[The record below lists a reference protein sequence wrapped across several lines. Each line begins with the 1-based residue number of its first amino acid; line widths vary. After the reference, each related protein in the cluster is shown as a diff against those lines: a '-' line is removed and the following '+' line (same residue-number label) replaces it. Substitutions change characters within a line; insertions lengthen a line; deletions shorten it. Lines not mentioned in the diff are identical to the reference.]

1 MNKIRAKLTALLM
14 AAGCCLGCVGAGVAV
29 MQPKDVVAK
38 AATTEELTAEIT
50 NNGQFALSKPSDSY
64 GGGSSRYNYSVVDGS
79 TIAGLPAGYSG
90 AVLQVSGTADYDFI
104 KMDFSASKIASEDII
119 SITVRMCASPYN
131 IKTNADDSDEIRQY
145 PGGHRYGISYD
156 LSTWCDIPL
165 KAEAINAAM
174 VDGYLG
180 AIELGLRDKVEN
192 SVLYIDSVTVNTYKE
207 VNVGKLALYGNSISA
222 PATNRLYVKAANGTK
237 FEDVKDKDFTY
248 ESGTGFNVNGTKFTN
263 YVRLRTKDYL
273 CFYPEE
279 TAEIKTLLTDETKPD
294 MITIGGSYINKDL
307 GVRYIIEDTQFIW
320 TGTAWEPYVEYN
332 THELGAMKYY
342 SKGSSSSYA
351 NAYVYLTCVEG
362 TVPKANDTN
371 DGWDTRFSWKD
382 GIGITLNGESV
393 SATVK
398 FPGSMFIDLAKSPA
412 VGDILRVGGTFYNT
426 TTADEYIV
434 AESAFEWNGEKWV
447 EYVSD
452 VPEVEYTIHELGKL
466 AVHGNSNGNTANVP
480 SVTQL
485 YMKIASGMAIPYPDK
500 NWDTEFILESGAGW
514 KLNGND
520 VAVSDIESTN
530 SGLFVN
536 LANANVQVGDV
547 LSVEGT
553 FVCPED
559 GVMAKYIIA
568 ESKFTW
574 NGTIW
579 ENYIEYETYTVTK
592 VGATKDSSA
601 TVLYLY
607 SLGGDKL
614 PKETH
619 GSWNH
624 AYTLVEG
631 SGLTLN
637 GAAVPGG
644 DVKLPGDLYM
654 QIGTTANVNDVMTLD
669 GTYVNEEK
677 AVKLVFVNC
686 QLQWNGEKWIE
697 YVAEPEVPDEP
708 EVPEVEYTVYTIT
721 KIGGWI
727 SGNQTFLYTTEGDA
741 LPKDTGEW
749 DNVYTFEAG
758 SGSGITFNGET
769 INTTDIKQPGDFY
782 IGLGRTPVA
791 DDVLTIDGT
800 YYNETKVQKFVFVNC
815 TVKFDGT
822 KWVHYVEYTTT
833 ELGTLKFQKA
843 ENDNKF
849 FYLQSAGDVAIS
861 TTDWDAYTLV
871 SGVGVKIN
879 DVAVGATVKF
889 PGSVFIDFATA
900 PTLAV
905 GDKLTIG
912 GTYVHEKNAVKYVIT
927 ETTLWY
933 DGTTWSTEAPVQYT
947 TYEIGAVAVHSNG
960 GAANHIYLKRA
971 DGQNLP
977 FEAWENPFVLESGDG
992 LKVNGVK
999 VSMSDMQSSNAGLY
1013 VKFNA
1018 INVGDKLTI
1027 GGTFRCEKQK
1037 IEYIIE
1043 ESTFVWGG
1051 SFWAAYLMDVD
1062 AEKLEVYDVVSLS
1075 DVGMGMEVSFSGTV
1089 DQYTGKKF
1097 TTSANNTTNSVAFRF
1112 GFNSADTAA
1121 ADANLCF
1128 RLRGSAWQGVKF
1140 WIQYGRI
1147 TLVDA
1152 NKSCTLASN
1161 TDYEIELGAISMK
1174 DGNVWTYV
1182 KLNNILVLSEVIS
1195 TSQFSEF
1202 DDFET
1207 TGFTDHFSLYCANAA
1222 ETTLKDVT
1230 NIAVTFTST
1239 AGTYSESISKGD
1251 TLVLPTGKSSGKTFI
1266 GWAYDGKLYQAGAEF
1281 GAVMGSITFTAVEL
1295 DFSMEDG
1302 AAIRIAS
1309 VAEQSGIRFTSLIKE
1324 SEYNALL
1331 GQYGITNIAY
1341 GTLIMPYDY
1350 LEDSKVPNLDEFDTE
1365 AYEILKIASTKNET
1379 KDGYIIFRGAM
1390 KNLYE
1395 ENYGRLFAGRAYM
1408 EITFEGGAVWTI
1420 YTPFNYED
1428 NVRSIRYVA
1437 QAFQKD
1443 TAEYNKLSN
1452 AEKAVM
1458 DIYAAANEINLMNYS
1473 SYANNSMNLTAW
1485 YYPALDESNAYNN
1498 ATNIAITNKMK
1509 AAGIKV
1515 VYLDGM
1521 HHLDLTIKANVEKTR
1536 QMIEFF
1542 WSQGLKTIAFGA
1554 NSSQYSTLGYPDYSS
1569 CEGFIGFLAWD
1580 EPIPEKFETLAVL
1593 AREFEK
1599 AYAGTDVTFMVN
1611 LLPSYASMFN
1621 PDKANFWESSM
1632 DVLDKAAFKKY
1643 LQDYCDIVLSQVS
1656 GEKWLSLDSYPINE
1670 DGGLMA
1676 NFLFDVAMLKY
1687 YAELNDAHA
1696 HMVLQSSGWT
1706 DSGKDR
1712 MPTAAEMEM
1721 QAYAAMAFGVDSI
1734 SWWSYSDKRE
1744 DNQKNPTDSDA
1755 YYNEFATANNEIAAI
1770 QQVYS
1775 AFDWKGVILGVGKD
1789 NGYAIGKKD
1798 NDFEAYNV
1806 VKGQIGDYELTASDT
1821 KHLASVSN
1829 NKANWNYLMGVMED
1843 ANGNEGYVLCN
1854 YNSHEEDRAQ
1864 TITLTFASNI
1874 TEVVIYRNGVAE
1886 TVSVTNKTLA
1896 VSLATGEGVI
1906 ILPSKLG

>member
-14 AAGCCLGCVGAGVAV
+14 AAGCCLGCVGVGVAA

-50 NNGQFALSKPSDSY
+50 NNGQFAFGVSSKTDK
-64 GGGSSRYNYSVVDGS
+64 GYSIIDGS
-79 TIAGLPAGYSG
+79 AAKSTLPAGYSG
-90 AVLQVSGTADYDFI
+90 AVLEVYHSTAIDGYDFVTLDFTGKEIFAADVNSIIVRMWVDNFNSGTDEFRTIGAVTGTQRQYGTSTYDF
-104 KMDFSASKIASEDII
+104 S
-119 SITVRMCASPYN
+119 N
-131 IKTNADDSDEIRQY
+131 
-145 PGGHRYGISYD
+145 
-156 LSTWCDIPL
+156 WCDVTL
-165 KAEAINAAM
+165 NANSIADM
-174 VDGYLG
+174 KDANGYLTS
-180 AIELGLRDKVEN
+180 IDLGIREKTAA
-192 SVLYIDSVTVNTYKE
+192 SHLYIDSVT
-207 VNVGKLALYGNSISA
+207 I
-222 PATNRLYVKAANGTK
+222 
-237 FEDVKDKDFTY
+237 DFI
-248 ESGTGFNVNGTKFTN
+248 
-263 YVRLRTKDYL
+263 DY
-273 CFYPEE
+273 
-279 TAEIKTLLTDETKPD
+279 T
-294 MITIGGSYINKDL
+294 
-307 GVRYIIEDTQFIW
+307 
-320 TGTAWEPYVEYN
+320 
-332 THELGAMKYY
+332 THELGAMKY
-342 SKGSSSSYA
+342 SDKSA
-351 NAYVYLTCVEG
+351 DNKFVYLKPVSGSVT
-362 TVPKANDTN
+362 KAD
-371 DGWDTRFSWKD
+371 DGNGGWTAVYAWRD
-382 GIGITLNGESV
+382 GVGITLNGESV
-393 SATVK
+393 SNATVK
-398 FPGSMFIDLAKSPA
+398 FPGSMFIDLKKAPTA
-412 VGDILRVGGTFYNT
+412 GDILRVGGTFYNASVAT
-426 TTADEYIV
+426 KYVV

-452 VPEVEYTIHELGKL
+452 SPEVEYTIHNLGALAIHSNGGKANYIYLKRADGGTLPFKGWENPFVLVRGDGLKVNGEKVAMGEMQSSEAGLYVTFNAVNEGDVLSISGAFRCDNQLLEYVIAESKFVWNGTTWEPYYTIHDLGKL
-466 AVHGNSNGNTANVP
+466 AVHNNSNGKTTNTP
-480 SVTQL
+480 SATQL
-485 YMKIASGMAIPYPDK
+485 YMKIASGMAIPYPDS
-500 NWDTEFILESGAGW
+500 NWNTEFLLEIGAGW
-514 KLNGND
+514 KLNSTDIN
-520 VAVSDIESTN
+520 ALVSDLESTN

-553 FVCPED
+553 FVCPEE
-559 GVMAKYIIA
+559 GVMAKYVIA

-579 ENYIEYETYTVTK
+579 EDYVDYETYTVTK
-592 VGATKDSSA
+592 VGSTKDSSA

-619 GSWNH
+619 SSWNH

-654 QIGTTANVNDVMTLD
+654 EIGTTANAGDVMTLD

-727 SGNQTFLYTTEGDA
+727 NENQTFLYSTEGDA
-741 LPKDTGEW
+741 LPKDKEDW
-749 DNVYTFEAG
+749 SNVYTFEAG

-782 IGLGRTPVA
+782 IGLGRTPVVG
-791 DDVLTIDGT
+791 DIFTIDGT
-800 YYNETKVQKFVFVNC
+800 YYNENTARKIVFVNC

-849 FYLQSAGDVAIS
+849 FYLQSAGGVTIS

-947 TYEIGAVAVHSNG
+947 TYEIGAVAMHNNG
-960 GAANHIYLKRA
+960 GKANHVYLKRA
-971 DGQNLP
+971 DGAALP
-977 FEAWENPFVLESGDG
+977 FEGWENPFVLESGDG
-992 LKVNGVK
+992 LKVNGQK
-999 VSMSDMQSSNAGLY
+999 VSIIDMQSSNAGLY

-1018 INVGDKLTI
+1018 VNVGDVISI

-1043 ESTFVWGG
+1043 ESKFVWGG
-1051 SFWAAYLMDVD
+1051 SFWAAYLTEVA
-1062 AEKLEVYDVVSLS
+1062 AEELEVYDVVSLS

-1140 WIQYGRI
+1140 WIQNGRI
-1147 TLVDA
+1147 TLADA
-1152 NKSCTLASN
+1152 KKSCTLASN

-1202 DDFET
+1202 ADFET
-1207 TGFTDHFSLYCANAA
+1207 TGFTNHFSLYCANVA

-1239 AGTYSESISKGD
+1239 AGSYAETISKGD

-1266 GWAYDGKLYQAGAEF
+1266 GWACDGTLYQAGAEF
-1281 GAVMGSITFTAVEL
+1281 GVATNSITFTAVEL
-1295 DFSMEDG
+1295 DFSMENG
-1302 AAIRIAS
+1302 AAIR
-1309 VAEQSGIRFTSLIKE
+1309 VAGSADESGIRFTTWMSE

-1331 GQYGITNIAY
+1331 GQYGITNVAY

-1350 LEDSKVPNLDEFDTE
+1350 LGEGQVPNLNDFDPE
-1365 AYEILKIASTKNET
+1365 KDEILKIASTKNET

-1390 KNLYE
+1390 KKLYTA
-1395 ENYGRLFAGRAYM
+1395 NYGRLFAGRAYM
-1408 EITFEGGAVWTI
+1408 EITFANSEVWTI

-1428 NVRSIRYVA
+1428 NVRSIRGVA
-1437 QAFQKD
+1437 QAFQADKSAPSNENELRYD
-1443 TAEYNKLSN
+1443 KLSD
-1452 AEKAVM
+1452 AEKAVV
-1458 DIYAAANEINLMNYS
+1458 DTYAAASEINLMNYS

-1498 ATNIAITNKMK
+1498 ATNIAITDKMK

-1521 HHLDLTIKANVEKTR
+1521 HYLDLSVPNNIGKTR
-1536 QMIEFF
+1536 QIIEFF

-1554 NSSQYSTLGYPDYSS
+1554 NLTSFSTTGYPDYSD
-1569 CEGFIGFLAWD
+1569 CEGFMGFLAWD
-1580 EPIPEKFETLAVL
+1580 EPIPEKFETLAEL

-1611 LLPSYASMFN
+1611 LLPSYASIFN
-1621 PDKANFWESSM
+1621 GTTHWWESSLNSLKK
-1632 DVLDKAAFKKY
+1632 DEFKAY

-1656 GEKWLSLDSYPINE
+1656 GEKWLSLDSYPINKNE
-1670 DGGLMA
+1670 ALTA

-1687 YAELNDAHA
+1687 YAELNGAHA
-1696 HMVLQSSGWT
+1696 HMVLQSSGWIEGEQ
-1706 DSGKDR
+1706 DGKDR

-1734 SWWSYSDKRE
+1734 SWWSYSNKRG
-1744 DNQKNPTDSDA
+1744 DNQKNPTDSDE
-1755 YYNEFATANNEIAAI
+1755 YYQAFAAANNEIAAI
-1770 QQVYS
+1770 QKVYS
-1775 AFDWKGVILGVGKD
+1775 AFDWKGVILGAGK
-1789 NGYAIGKKD
+1789 NNSLFGKD

-1806 VKGQIGDYELTASDT
+1806 VKGQIGNYELTASNT
-1821 KHLASVSN
+1821 KHLASVST
-1829 NKANWNYLMGVMED
+1829 NKTDLNYLMGVMED

-1854 YNSHEEDRAQ
+1854 YNSHEEDRTQ
-1864 TITLTFASNI
+1864 TITLTFDSNI